1 MQKAVQA
8 TFSFSYG
15 KDAEELLAE
24 ALPLAIGIAGHY
36 VNAPG
41 STLDEL
47 RAEARLAAWDAART
61 FDPSRGKPFEAYVGR
76 VVRNRLKSLFRKDS
90 TRAKWITKSLDFEPD
105 GEDSGPII
113 DSIPGKG
120 YDVRD
125 AVCLREVSTILHELI
140 NELPDRHRQ
149 YVRGYM
155 NGETDSATA
164 RKMGITKQSLHAI
177 KMKAIAKLRAQ
188 LEARRVGETPLI
200 SCVKQVDP
208 EERKMIFWLSHEE
221 LVDLLLPDLRD

>member
-1 MQKAVQA
+1 
-8 TFSFSYG
+8 
-15 KDAEELLAE
+15 
-24 ALPLAIGIAGHY
+24 
-36 VNAPG
+36 
-41 STLDEL
+41 
-47 RAEARLAAWDAART
+47 
-61 FDPSRGKPFEAYVGR
+61 
-76 VVRNRLKSLFRKDS
+76 
-90 TRAKWITKSLDFEPD
+90 
-105 GEDSGPII
+105 
-113 DSIPGKG
+113 
-120 YDVRD
+120 
-125 AVCLREVSTILHELI
+125 
-140 NELPDRHRQ
+140 
-149 YVRGYM
+149 M